1 MGIDFR
7 AKSRILW
14 ERDQTSDIG
23 VQHLKGQRPIIS
35 KKVVVISIVIPI
47 ALLHFLTGS
56 NYRGPYPA
64 FVNGYLIDIL
74 LPLSFYFLLCLVELP
89 LLRSWVVKSVLVFG
103 AACSV
108 EVAQYFG
115 VPVFGRTFDPL
126 DFVMYGAGVLLAA
139 ILDTAVFPRVFEFW
153 TPVAGEST

>member
-1 MGIDFR
+1 M
-7 AKSRILW
+7 
-14 ERDQTSDIG
+14 
-23 VQHLKGQRPIIS
+23 KGQRPIIG
-35 KKVVVISIVIPI
+35 KKVVVISIVIPV

-103 AACSV
+103 AASSV
-108 EVAQYFG
+108 EAAQFFG
-115 VPVFGRTFDPL
+115 VPIFGQTYDPM

-139 ILDTAVFPRVFEFW
+139 ILDTVVFPRLFKFW
-153 TPVAGEST
+153 APVAGEST

>member
-7 AKSRILW
+7 AKFRILW

-23 VQHLKGQRPIIS
+23 VQHLKGKRTIVS
-35 KKVVVISIVIPI
+35 KRVVVVSIVIPT

-74 LPLSFYFLLCLVELP
+74 LPLGFYFLLCLVELP
-89 LLRSWVVKSVLVFG
+89 VLRSWVVKSALVFG
-103 AACSV
+103 AASSV
-108 EVAQYFG
+108 ELAQFFG
-115 VPVFGRTFDPL
+115 VPIFGRTYDPV
-126 DFVMYGAGVLLAA
+126 DICMYGAGVILAA
-139 ILDTAVFPRVFEFW
+139 ILDTVVFPRLFEFW

>member
-23 VQHLKGQRPIIS
+23 VQHLKGKRPIIS
-35 KKVVVISIVIPI
+35 KKAVVVSIVIPT

-108 EVAQYFG
+108 EVAQFFG
-115 VPVFGRTFDPL
+115 VPVFGRTYDPM
-126 DFVMYGAGVLLAA
+126 DFVMYGAGVLMAA
-139 ILDTAVFPRVFEFW
+139 ILDTTVFPRAFEFW

>member
-1 MGIDFR
+1 M
-7 AKSRILW
+7 
-14 ERDQTSDIG
+14 
-23 VQHLKGQRPIIS
+23 KGKHSSTS
-35 KKVVVISIVIPI
+35 KKVVVVSIVIPV

-56 NYRGPYPA
+56 DYRGPYPV

-103 AACSV
+103 AASSV
-108 EVAQYFG
+108 EVAQFLG
-115 VPVFGRTFDPL
+115 VPVFGRTYDPV

-139 ILDTAVFPRVFEFW
+139 ILDTAVFPRLFKFW
-153 TPVAGEST
+153 APVAGEST

>member
-1 MGIDFR
+1 M
-7 AKSRILW
+7 
-14 ERDQTSDIG
+14 
-23 VQHLKGQRPIIS
+23 KGKHS
-35 KKVVVISIVIPI
+35 STGKKVVVISIVIPV
-47 ALLHFLTGS
+47 AMLHFLTGS

-103 AACSV
+103 AASSV
-108 EVAQYFG
+108 EIAQFFG
-115 VPVFGRTFDPL
+115 VPVFGRTYDPM

-139 ILDTAVFPRVFEFW
+139 ILDTTVFPRVFKFW
-153 TPVAGEST
+153 APAAGEST

>member
-1 MGIDFR
+1 
-7 AKSRILW
+7 
-14 ERDQTSDIG
+14 
-23 VQHLKGQRPIIS
+23 VKGKRPIIS
-35 KKVVVISIVIPI
+35 KKVVVLSIVIPT

-74 LPLSFYFLLCLVELP
+74 LPLSFYFLLCLAELP

-103 AACSV
+103 AASSV
-108 EVAQYFG
+108 EVAQFFG
-115 VPVFGRTFDPL
+115 VPIFGRTYDPV
-126 DFVMYGAGVLLAA
+126 DICMYGAGVVLAA
-139 ILDTAVFPRVFEFW
+139 ILDTVVFPRLFEFW

>member
-1 MGIDFR
+1 MKGNR
-7 AKSRILW
+7 PV
-14 ERDQTSDIG
+14 IG
-23 VQHLKGQRPIIS
+23 
-35 KKVVVISIVIPI
+35 KKVVVISIVIPV

-103 AACSV
+103 AAGSV
-108 EVAQYFG
+108 ELAQFFG
-115 VPVFGRTFDPL
+115 VPVFGRTYDPV

-139 ILDTAVFPRVFEFW
+139 ILDTAVFPRLFKFW
-153 TPVAGEST
+153 APVAGEST

>member
-7 AKSRILW
+7 RKSRILW

-23 VQHLKGQRPIIS
+23 VQHLKGKRTIVR
-35 KKVVVISIVIPI
+35 KKMVVLSIVIPT

-89 LLRSWVVKSVLVFG
+89 LLRSWVVKSALVFG
-103 AACSV
+103 AASSV
-108 EVAQYFG
+108 EVAQFFG
-115 VPVFGRTFDPL
+115 VPVFGRTYDPL
-126 DFVMYGAGVLLAA
+126 DFVMYGAGILLAA
-139 ILDTAVFPRVFEFW
+139 ILDTTVFPRAFEFW
-153 TPVAGEST
+153 TPVADEST